1 MPTQFFVEYGI
12 HNALHK
18 NKGLRTFALLNIKS
32 VDKTIVTASAYRDQ
46 SGNRIESSDADAC
59 TWECHK

>member
-18 NKGLRTFALLNIKS
+18 NKGLRTFALLNIKN
-32 VDKTIVTASAYRDQ
+32 VDKTIVTASA
-46 SGNRIESSDADAC
+46 
-59 TWECHK
+59 